1 MQYNITPR
9 IKDKGQ
15 AKAELRGSCHGK
27 GRSIKAD
34 GELHLLQLPVGHQ
47 GWSEQVLLGEAVPP
61 RRVIPQPLLTQPPEW
76 SLASRALEGAGSQTL
91 TFPMGSCLLCLCIEL
106 VPLFGARLIVL

>member
-1 MQYNITPR
+1 MQCCITPR
-9 IKDKGQ
+9 IRDKGQ

-47 GWSEQVLLGEAVPP
+47 GWSEQLLLGEAVPP
-61 RRVIPQPLLTQPPEW
+61 QSDTPASPYT
-76 SLASRALEGAGSQTL
+76 ASRVVSG
-91 TFPMGSCLLCLCIEL
+91 FPGLWKEQDHR
-106 VPLFGARLIVL
+106 P